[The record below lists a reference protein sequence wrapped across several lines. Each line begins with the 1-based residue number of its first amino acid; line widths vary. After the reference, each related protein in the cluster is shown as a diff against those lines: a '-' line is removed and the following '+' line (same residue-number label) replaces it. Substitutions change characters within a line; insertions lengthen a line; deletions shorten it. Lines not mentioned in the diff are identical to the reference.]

1 MAYYSYQSIRPVVD
15 PSAYVHEAAT
25 LIGEIVVG
33 AHCFIGAGAVLR
45 GDFGSITVGEGSNIQ
60 ETCVVHS
67 FPDRSVEIG
76 RHVHVGHGAVL
87 HGCILEDNCL
97 IGMNAVVMDG
107 ARIGANSIIGAL
119 SFVKER
125 CEIAQNMLAF
135 GNPVREIRTI
145 SAEERA
151 WKVEGTQLYQELAMT
166 RDIKP
171 CTPLLPEDEQTIQRS
186 ELSRH
191 RPLNER

>member
-25 LIGEIVVG
+25 LIGEVVVG

-45 GDFGSITVGEGSNIQ
+45 GDFGSIFVGEGSNIQ

-67 FPDRSVEIG
+67 FPNRSVEIG
-76 RHVHVGHGAVL
+76 RNAHIGHGAVL

-119 SFVKER
+119 SFVKEG
-125 CEIAQNMLAF
+125 CEIAQNVLAF
-135 GNPVREIRTI
+135 GNPVREIRPL

-151 WKVEGTQLYQELAMT
+151 WKVQGTQIYQQIATAKE
-166 RDIKP
+166 IEP
-171 CTPLLPEDEQTIQRS
+171 CTPLLPGDEQNTQRS
-186 ELSRH
+186 EFSHH
-191 RPLNER
+191 RPLNDQ